1 MFYYIYTVLFDIFN
15 LPRANIEKAHG
26 SSKLENGDAIVYK
39 LKAVN
44 ERKTQTTKEDKEAF
58 KNFINSERQI
68 SELAELQVA
77 AQEEAGESPDPEDDG
92 VVDADFEVVDEED

>member
-1 MFYYIYTVLFDIFN
+1 MLSSSVVFDIFS
-15 LPRANIEKAHG
+15 LQRANIEIAHG

-44 ERKTQTTKEDKEAF
+44 ERKTQITKEDKEAF
-58 KNFINSERQI
+58 KTFINSERQT

-77 AQEEAGESPDPEDDG
+77 AQEAAEI
-92 VVDADFEVVDEED
+92 VRNF